1 MGTNPLFHDAAN
13 SVDFALCFFQM
24 AVLGVLVPRAGGGRF
39 LDSARLVVWHVCVSD
54 SLPAC
59 ARRTGAVRLERHAL
73 RIGGRGLSVRR
84 L

>member
-39 LDSARLVVWHVCVSD
+39 LDSARLVVWHVCVIRC
-54 SLPAC
+54 LPAP
-59 ARRTGAVRLERHAL
+59 GGLAL
-73 RIGGRGLSVRR
+73 CGLSVTRCESEVEV
-84 L
+84 